1 MWNNVHV
8 TSVDPPFVTEH
19 GFLTICFGSC
29 QATGPETLRQ
39 SPIWLANPLLS
50 PPFCCYGWSFFWCN
64 TNTVAIATVYPPPN
78 THPPPSSYSIISSPS
93 LFFVLTLPHWF
104 LFVSLSSL
112 HLLSPLSIFAQC
124 SHFPCILLFFFSF
137 FVFLFCQ
144 PLPCLFTSPLLGW
157 PIFQQAVQLEAAKT
171 YLQSAVG
178 PQFVGQ
184 WDRLRNSLYPRSCVA
199 VPSSH
204 MSEAHEDTLKPFS
217 WDFQIWCNSN
227 VAFIGLLWKTV
238 SKSQNLWPCF
248 IVSLVSS
255 VYEN

>member
-1 MWNNVHV
+1 MFTW
-8 TSVDPPFVTEH
+8 
-19 GFLTICFGSC
+19 
-29 QATGPETLRQ
+29 RQ
-39 SPIWLANPLLS
+39 STLLLLRNMVFSPSASGRVKPLVQKHWDKVQYDWLTPFFLPLFVAMGDAFLLLMQYQHCRNCHCL
-50 PPFCCYGWSFFWCN
+50 PPQ
-64 TNTVAIATVYPPPN
+64 
-78 THPPPSSYSIISSPS
+78 HPPTPIQLQYNLISIPFLCFNSPS
-93 LFFVLTLPHWF
+93 LIPLCFFVFAPLALTS
-104 LFVSLSSL
+104 VYICTMLSFSM
-112 HLLSPLSIFAQC
+112 HPS
-124 SHFPCILLFFFSF
+124 FFFSF

-184 WDRLRNSLYPRSCVA
+184 WHRLRNSLYPRSCVA
-199 VPSSH
+199 VASSH
-204 MSEAHEDTLKPFS
+204 MSEAHEDTLKPFR
-217 WDFQIWCNSN
+217 WNFQIWCNSN
-227 VAFIGLLWKTV
+227 VAFIGLLCKTV

>member
-1 MWNNVHV
+1 MFTW
-8 TSVDPPFVTEH
+8 
-19 GFLTICFGSC
+19 
-29 QATGPETLRQ
+29 RQ
-39 SPIWLANPLLS
+39 STLLLLRNMVFSPSASGRVKPLVQKHWDKVQYDWLTPFFLPLFVAMGDPSSDAIPTLS
-50 PPFCCYGWSFFWCN
+50 QLPLF
-64 TNTVAIATVYPPPN
+64 TPPN